1 MRRQGL
7 EDRRKILGITFL
19 MFVARKPVHSFEFDV
34 DLSVLSTCCQGLS
47 VHSASGLRASVCS
60 D

>member
-7 EDRRKILGITFL
+7 EGRRRILGIIFL
-19 MFVARKPVHSFEFDV
+19 IFVARKPVHSFEFDV

-47 VHSASGLRASVCS
+47 VNSASGLRARVYYR
-60 D
+60 